1 MLLSVTDDVRA
12 IVLSLLHVL
21 VVRLDTKLLLLLL
34 LLMVLHL
41 LDLLQR
47 LFLLLLQDLLA
58 TLPAIVRL
66 SKLELLKT
74 KVQPCNLSC
83 QLVLLSSL
91 VMVRK
96 QLLGSL

>member
-21 VVRLDTKLLLLLL
+21 VVRLDTKLLLLL